1 MKYHDQVKKVVHEAA
16 LLMDSSITV
25 KKFRLELTDAGINV
39 RKLDELLSG
48 VSAQSPTP
56 TPLPPTQEVTRP
68 PEPTGALYGSPG
80 ESCGIAKAIAPPANG
95 AVVPKA
101 GRKTINILQKKR
113 FHVETECLEKLMAY
127 EREHGII
134 EEDTGGP
141 PIQARMPDTCGWWGC
156 DNPTIKVGDWV
167 QVRSQTIQREV
178 KA

>member
-1 MKYHDQVKKVVHEAA
+1 MKYEDQVKKVVHEAA

-39 RKLDELLSG
+39 RKLDKLLSG
-48 VSAQSPTP
+48 ISAQSPTP
-56 TPLPPTQEVTRP
+56 LPSP
-68 PEPTGALYGSPG
+68 PAAVAAAP
-80 ESCGIAKAIAPPANG
+80 KAIAPPSHEHANG
-95 AVVPKA
+95 AVAPKA

-127 EREHGII
+127 EREHGIV
-134 EEDTGGP
+134 EQDTGGP

-156 DNPTIKVGDWV
+156 SNPTIKVGDWV

-178 KA
+178 NA

>member
-1 MKYHDQVKKVVHEAA
+1 MKYEDQVKKVVHEAA
-16 LLMDSSITV
+16 LLMDGSITV
-25 KKFRLELTDAGINV
+25 KKFRLEMTDAGINV
-39 RKLDELLSG
+39 RRLDELLNG
-48 VSAQSPTP
+48 INQSPP
-56 TPLPPTQEVTRP
+56 PPTQEVVAP
-68 PEPTGALYGSPG
+68 
-80 ESCGIAKAIAPPANG
+80 KAIAPPANG

-101 GRKTINILQKKR
+101 GRKTVNIIQKKR

-156 DNPTIKVGDWV
+156 ASPTIKVGDWV